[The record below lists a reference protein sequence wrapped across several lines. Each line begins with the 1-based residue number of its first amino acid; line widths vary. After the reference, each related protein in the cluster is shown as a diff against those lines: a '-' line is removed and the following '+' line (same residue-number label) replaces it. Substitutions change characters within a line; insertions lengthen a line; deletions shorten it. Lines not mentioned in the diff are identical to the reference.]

1 MTFASPPDILTDA
14 LLLER
19 MQRDDEGA
27 FRAVYAR
34 HARYVAGVVY
44 RLLGD
49 DADLDDVVQETFLDA
64 TSGLKSLDDP
74 SGLRRW
80 LAVVA
85 VRKVHSLLAR
95 RRRRRWFGWSLVH
108 LAPAIS
114 NPTDGQAVEDL
125 YDALDRLPAK
135 LRIPWVL
142 SRIAD
147 ESLPEVAMLCDTS
160 LATVKRRIALAE
172 ERLARRLG
180 C

>member
-1 MTFASPPDILTDA
+1 MSFANPSDVLSDA

-19 MQRDDEGA
+19 MQRDDEAA

-44 RLLGD
+44 RLVGD
-49 DADLDDVVQETFLDA
+49 DADLDDIVQETFLDA
-64 TSGLKSLDDP
+64 TSGLKSLEDP
-74 SGLRRW
+74 ASLRRW

-95 RRRRRWFGWSLVH
+95 RRRRRWLTWSLLQV
-108 LAPAIS
+108 APLLS
-114 NPTDGQAVEDL
+114 NPTDGQAVEEL

-147 ESLPEVAMLCDTS
+147 ESLPDVAVLCETS

>member
-1 MTFASPPDILTDA
+1 VSFASPPDVLTDS

-19 MQRDDEGA
+19 LQRDDEAA
-27 FRAVYAR
+27 FRAVYVR

-64 TSGLKSLDDP
+64 TAGLKSLDDP
-74 SGLRRW
+74 ASLRRW

-147 ESLPEVAMLCDTS
+147 ESLPDVALLCDTS

>member
-1 MTFASPPDILTDA
+1 
-14 LLLER
+14 
-19 MQRDDEGA
+19 MQRDDEAA
-27 FRAVYAR
+27 FRVVYAR

-64 TSGLKSLDDP
+64 TSGLKALDDP
-74 SGLRRW
+74 NSLRRW

-85 VRKVHSLLAR
+85 GRKVHSLLAR
-95 RRRRRWFGWSLVH
+95 RRRRRWFSWSLVH
-108 LAPAIS
+108 IAPAIS
-114 NPTDGQAVEDL
+114 DPTDSRPVEEL

-147 ESLPEVAMLCDTS
+147 ESLPDVALFCETS